1 MEQRESPQDWTS
13 EQVLKACKEA
23 GLTLS
28 KLSEMSLG
36 SKTALY
42 KALHGD
48 SCASYEVIIAEFL
61 GLRVEGI
68 WPERCAKRAAIAE
81 LRAQAMQRA
90 QAMTARQVA

>member
-1 MEQRESPQDWTS
+1 MEQRESSQDWTS
-13 EQVLKACKEA
+13 EQVLKACKDA

-28 KLSEMSLG
+28 KLSERVLK

-42 KALHGD
+42 RALHGD

-61 GLRVEGI
+61 SLRVEDI

-81 LRAQAMQRA
+81 RRAQAIQRA